1 MDRRR
6 MTTTT
11 RLHASLPTLLARLAL
26 ALTVSLA
33 LASPASAFEQKLT
46 ASDGAALDQLGY
58 SVAIDGDTLVAGAIG
73 DDAAQGAV
81 YVFQRSGG
89 SWVFNAKLT
98 ASDGA
103 ANDFLGTS
111 VAIDGD
117 TIVAGAYG
125 DDSLKGS
132 VYTFTRSGAAARTQ
146 TAKLT
151 ASDGAANDFLG
162 ASVAIEGDTIVAGA
176 YGDDAIKGSAYTFA
190 RSGAAARTQTAKVT
204 ASDGAANDF
213 LGYSVAIDGDT
224 IVAGAYGDDGG
235 KGSAY
240 TFARN
245 GATARTQ
252 TAKLTASDAAVLD
265 SLGFSIAIDGNT
277 IVAGAH
283 YVDINK
289 GAAYTFARSGAAART
304 QTAKLTASDAAPGDS
319 LGASIAI
326 DGDTIV
332 AGAYG
337 DDGTRGSAYTFAR
350 SGAAARTQT
359 AKLTASD
366 GAASDFFG
374 YSVAI
379 AGETIATGA
388 SGDDGAKGSVSV
400 FSPTTPPAP
409 VATPAVSTPPPKKM
423 CKRKRKAKKAA
434 AVAKKKKKRCKKGRR
449 R

>member
-1 MDRRR
+1 MSI
-6 MTTTT
+6 
-11 RLHASLPTLLARLAL
+11 H
-26 ALTVSLA
+26 
-33 LASPASAFEQKLT
+33 
-46 ASDGAALDQLGY
+46 GA
-58 SVAIDGDTLVAGAIG
+58 
-73 DDAAQGAV
+73 
-81 YVFQRSGG
+81 
-89 SWVFNAKLT
+89 
-98 ASDGA
+98 
-103 ANDFLGTS
+103 
-111 VAIDGD
+111 
-117 TIVAGAYG
+117 TIVVGAPF
-125 DDSLKGS
+125 DDI
-132 VYTFTRSGAAARTQ
+132 GAQ
-146 TAKLT
+146 
-151 ASDGAANDFLG
+151 ASQ
-162 ASVAIEGDTIVAGA
+162 
-176 YGDDAIKGSAYTFA
+176 GSAYTFA
-190 RSGAAARTQTAKVT
+190 RTGAAARNE
-204 ASDGAANDF
+204 DGKADRVVRRRVLNNF
-213 LGYSVAIDGDT
+213 G
-224 IVAGAYGDDGG
+224 
-235 KGSAY
+235 
-240 TFARN
+240 FA
-245 GATARTQ
+245 
-252 TAKLTASDAAVLD
+252 V
-265 SLGFSIAIDGNT
+265 AIDGNT
-277 IVAGAH
+277 IVVGSPSC
-283 YVDINK
+283 VDIAE
-289 GAAYTFARSGAAART
+289 GLAYTFADTGAAVRTETAR
-304 QTAKLTASDAAPGDS
+304 LVASDAAPGDS